1 MILLMSS
8 TSYSQSLI
16 DDSTVH
22 YLQIAHETNYEEDT
36 FTREYEALLIPRL
49 AFKAENIL
57 GYIEL
62 KNKLNGYTESF
73 AGYKIKLKSTTYNL
87 ATKAYGRTNGELSKF
102 SLIHTLKASWSDQ
115 LEAEFES
122 EVVVKLP
129 SKSSR
134 LLVSPIVNWSQ
145 SYRSHSISFA
155 IKPVFFLFPCQCPN
169 GKSYYSKEAKIEWNY
184 DFALSEKARLGI
196 GAELAKKFISGRTE
210 RKWLLSVRYYL

>member
-145 SYRSHSISFA
+145 SY
-155 IKPVFFLFPCQCPN
+155 
-169 GKSYYSKEAKIEWNY
+169 YSKEAKIEWNY